1 MDSPRPTPQSP
12 SERAEEAATTT
23 LKEYAGRTLD
33 NRYQLIRIVGRGG
46 MGSVFVAKHAVI
58 GKPLAVKI
66 LDAHR
71 MSEKR
76 EYSRLFR
83 EAQTAAAIGHPNIID
98 VLDVGVAPEGHP

>member
-33 NRYQLIRIVGRGG
+33 NRYQLIRILGRGG
-46 MGSVFVAKHAVI
+46 MGSVFLAKHAVI

-66 LDAHR
+66 LDA
-71 MSEKR
+71 
-76 EYSRLFR
+76 
-83 EAQTAAAIGHPNIID
+83 
-98 VLDVGVAPEGHP
+98 